1 MDIFAR
7 RLKQLR
13 LDAGEKQIDLQ
24 SALHCSQGMVSAYEN
39 GREPSYDTLIAIAG
53 HYSTSTDY
61 LLGLTSTR
69 TLRSSSLDD
78 DLTAV
83 ISAVISAAEAA
94 GTQTVTADDLQA
106 LISALRSYLTGERP
120 AGTLPVAITRQLI
133 TGMTAML
140 EALGSGSTAAVIGAN
155 NALLST
161 VLGISGITTA
171 YLDKRE
177 ESST

>member
-83 ISAVISAAEAA
+83 IADAEAA